1 MSNKTDAPKKSFF
14 KGIKAECKKIN
25 WPSKSVVAKESGV
38 VFVITVILSAIIFA
52 VDWIIQSGLE
62 KFLNL

>member
-1 MSNKTDAPKKSFF
+1 MSDKANAPKKSFF
-14 KGIKAECKKIN
+14 KGMKAEFKKIN

-38 VFVITVILSAIIFA
+38 VFVITVILSAVIFA
-52 VDWIIQSGLE
+52 VDWVIQFGLE